1 MLRLLLLLLKA
12 YFAFVMNYVM
22 AKKGLGQHFL
32 TDDNIARK
40 ITGAVKAGK
49 DQAVLEVG
57 PGMGVLTS
65 HLIERGYNDL
75 KVVEIDREAIEFLRN
90 KYEKLSIIEG
100 SFLDL
105 QLEKYYNSE
114 ISIIGN
120 FPYNISSQIMFRV
133 LYYRDTI
140 NEVTGMLQ
148 KEVAE
153 RICSPPGSK
162 TYGILSVLIQAY
174 YSVEYLFSVPPTVF
188 SPPPKVKSGV
198 IRMERIKT
206 GKPGYNEKLFFSVV
220 KSTFNQR
227 RKIISNSLKP
237 LLDTSAI
244 NDELMGKRPEQL
256 GVNDFIR
263 LTGLV
268 ERFIKK

>member
-1 MLRLLLLLLKA
+1 MSIVR
-12 YFAFVMNYVM
+12 

-40 ITGAVKAGK
+40 ITGALKAGK
-49 DQAVLEVG
+49 DQAVLEIG

-65 HLIERGYNDL
+65 HLIKRGYNDL
-75 KVVEIDREAIEFLRN
+75 RVVEIDREAIEFLRN
-90 KYEKLSIIEG
+90 KYENLNIIEG

-133 LYYRDTI
+133 LYYRDRI

-148 KEVAE
+148 KEVAD

-162 TYGILSVLIQAY
+162 VYGILSVLLQAY
-174 YSVEYLFSVPPTVF
+174 YSVQYLFTVPPSVF
-188 SPPPKVKSGV
+188 LPPPKVRSGV
-198 IRMERIKT
+198 ISMERRRIE
-206 GKPGYNEKLFFSVV
+206 KPDYDEKLFFSVV
-220 KSTFNQR
+220 KITFNQR
-227 RKIISNSLKP
+227 RKIIRNSLKP
-237 LLDTSAI
+237 LLDTSGI

-263 LTGLV
+263 LTELV
-268 ERFIKK
+268 ERTIKK

>member
-1 MLRLLLLLLKA
+1 MVK
-12 YFAFVMNYVM
+12 
-22 AKKGLGQHFL
+22 AKKHLGQHFL
-32 TDDNIARK
+32 KDKHISKQIALSLQGNFDC
-40 ITGAVKAGK
+40 IV
-49 DQAVLEVG
+49 EVG
-57 PGMGVLTS
+57 PGTGVLTQ
-65 HLIERGYNDL
+65 HINNH
-75 KVVEIDREAIEFLRN
+75 KNFKAVELDNESYEFLLRENILKENQLFNDDFLKMDYN
-90 KYEKLSIIEG
+90 KLFTK
-100 SFLDL
+100 
-105 QLEKYYNSE
+105 NTA
-114 ISIIGN
+114 IIGN

-198 IRMERIKT
+198 IRMERIKA
-206 GKPGYNEKLFFSVV
+206 GRPDYNEKLFFSVV

-237 LLDTSAI
+237 LVDTSAI